1 MPLKILDRLISA
13 FVGALSAVGTVWFL
27 NANAPDA
34 STPPA
39 SDGAPVKFERLEVD
53 ALRVN
58 GLLSVVDP
66 QTKETTIELKD
77 GSVFAKNNVFTESV
91 GAFRVLGRKLQVTPN
106 DPLDAQSPVFAEL
119 ATNQDGGAYLA
130 LLSPQETHSITVGF
144 DKTEK
149 GCLVSQ
155 NTEDTS
161 MVAQAIFPKPTADQ
175 AAPNAAPL
183 EQPLD
188 VPAQPAEPIAP
199 PVDALPPVD
208 AVETPA
214 TQEAAPLPAPV
225 DAVETPAT
233 QETAPLPTPVDAVE
247 VPATPEAAPLPAPV
261 DAPLP
266 DAFPNVPSV

>member
-1 MPLKILDRLISA
+1 MPVKILDRLISA
-13 FVGALSAVGTVWFL
+13 FVGAISAVGTVWFL

-34 STPPA
+34 AISPA

-58 GLLSVVDP
+58 EVLFVADP
-66 QTKETTIELKD
+66 ETKEPTIKLSD
-77 GSVFAKNNVFTESV
+77 GSISASKSVFSEHI
-91 GAFRVLGRKLQVTPN
+91 GAFRVLGQKLQATPD
-106 DPLDAQSPVFAEL
+106 DPLNAQSPVFAEL

-155 NTEDTS
+155 NNEDLA
-161 MVAQAIFPKPTADQ
+161 MVAQAIFPKPNADG
-175 AAPNAAPL
+175 AAPPAPQADAPL

-188 VPAQPAEPIAP
+188 APTQPAESLAP

-214 TQEAAPLPAPV
+214 TQEAAPLP
-225 DAVETPAT
+225 T
-233 QETAPLPTPVDAVE
+233 
-247 VPATPEAAPLPAPV
+247 PV

-266 DAFPNVPSV
+266 DVVPNVPSV